1 MFNINHYEELNRDEF
16 IDKLIEW
23 DLDFNYVFENNTTYM
38 ICGDQYVYE
47 LDPHE
52 DINDLTC
59 EAFCEYR
66 VRMKRKAS

>member
-1 MFNINHYEELNRDEF
+1 MFNISNYEELNHDEF

-23 DLDFNYVFENNTTYM
+23 DLDFSYEFENNTTYM

-47 LDPHE
+47 LDSHE
-52 DINDLTC
+52 DINDITC
-59 EAFCEYR
+59 EAFCEYC